1 MGVRESKLT
10 FTAWA
15 VVGDPRS
22 PAAASMAQT
31 LDHDLNLRKSERG
44 KGRETD
50 MPDLSDED
58 GLQWSKFR
66 ISKHT
71 RLLGGVRASAA

>member
-1 MGVRESKLT
+1 MT
-10 FTAWA
+10 
-15 VVGDPRS
+15 
-22 PAAASMAQT
+22 QT
-31 LDHDLNLRKSERG
+31 LDHDLNLRKPERG

-66 ISKHT
+66 ISKHM
-71 RLLGGVRASAA
+71 RLLGGVRESAA